1 MDTQSAQSP
10 ISTEPKKSIW
20 IWFIVVVILILIAGL
35 LVWNYYGKT
44 TPTSA
49 PTPSSIATSPANDLS
64 AVDKDLSNLD
74 SNLGQLDKI
83 DASEDETP
91 SL

>member
-20 IWFIVVVILILIAGL
+20 IWYVIVVVAILIAGF

-44 TPTSA
+44 PTST
-49 PTPSSIATSPANDLS
+49 PTPSSTITSPANDLS
-64 AVDKDLSNLD
+64 AVDNELSNLD